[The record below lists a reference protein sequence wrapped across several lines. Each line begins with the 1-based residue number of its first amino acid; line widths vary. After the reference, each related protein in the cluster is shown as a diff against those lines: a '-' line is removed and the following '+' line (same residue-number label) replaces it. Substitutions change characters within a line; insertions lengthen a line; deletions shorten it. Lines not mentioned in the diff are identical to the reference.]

1 MEPMNF
7 MRVSW
12 GMSALVWFGFIVLAC
27 VALGWPAVGIAV
39 LFAVLP
45 DVALI
50 GGFAEQGRLKS
61 ERVRL
66 YNTLHSMPVP
76 IAMLV
81 LGAVVFFI
89 TGGFDGGFWP
99 LALAGA
105 AWFVHIAAD
114 RAFGYGFRDADGDI
128 IPVGSALG

>member
-1 MEPMNF
+1 MNF

-12 GMSALVWFGFIVLAC
+12 GMSAFVWFGFIVLTC

-39 LFAVLP
+39 LFGALP

-50 GGFAEQGRLKS
+50 GGFAQQGRLKP
-61 ERVRL
+61 ERVKF

-81 LGAVVFFI
+81 LGAVAFFI

-114 RAFGYGFRDADGDI
+114 RAFGFGFRDADGSI
-128 IPVGSALG
+128 IPVGSVLG